1 LQKAPVSAAELFIVR
16 RFVPQVVEIKG
27 YDPDRDE
34 YDFAAIFQSEQ
45 EPL

>member
-1 LQKAPVSAAELFIVR
+1 MLLCSSNAVR
-16 RFVPQVVEIKG
+16 VDGSSLEVVEIKG

-34 YDFAAIFQSEQ
+34 YDFAAIFQSER